1 MKKVDYKKLALL
13 GITGGLLMASQAI
26 TADVVEGKIAGKG
39 IVLAGGCGDGK
50 CGGFNPT
57 RHTLGD
63 DSKAPK
69 PTSPTTAPEIPST
82 LPNQK
87 GEVADNA
94 AAGKIATNVPRG
106 HMSEADLVKSINAD
120 SRDTYN
126 SLSPEGKALALELAN
141 QACKGHNSCKG
152 LNSCKTANNSC
163 AGQGGCKGQSSC
175 AFKDKNQAV
184 KVAAMKMASKRASVT
199 K

>member
-1 MKKVDYKKLALL
+1 MKKIDYKKLALL
-13 GITGGLLMASQAI
+13 GITGGILMASQVIVA
-26 TADVVEGKIAGKG
+26 ADVAMSGQGTM
-39 IVLAGGCGDGK
+39 LAGGCGGGK

-57 RHTLGD
+57 RNSNTD
-63 DSKAPK
+63 DMKAPAPSS
-69 PTSPTTAPEIPST
+69 PTSAPQVPQT

-87 GEVADNA
+87 GQLAENA
-94 AAGKIATNVPRG
+94 IIQKDPSLSSHKGSMN
-106 HMSEADLVKSINAD
+106 EADLNKSLNHN
-120 SRDTYN
+120 SRDTFN
-126 SLSPEGKALALELAN
+126 SLSPEGKALALQLAN
-141 QACKGHNSCKG
+141 QACKGQNSCKG

-184 KVAAMKMASKRASVT
+184 KVAAMKMASKRADIS

>member
-13 GITGGLLMASQAI
+13 GITGGLIMASQVVV
-26 TADVVEGKIAGKG
+26 ADVAEGKMAGKG
-39 IVLAGGCGDGK
+39 TVLAGGCGDGK

-57 RHTLGD
+57 RHHLGD
-63 DSKAPK
+63 DTPKVPK
-69 PTSPTTAPEIPST
+69 PGSPTVAPEVPQT

-87 GEVADNA
+87 NQIADNA
-94 AAGKIATNVPRG
+94 ANRAQTNPPKG
-106 HMSEADLVKSINAD
+106 HMTEADLIKSINAD

-126 SLSPEGKALALELAN
+126 SLPPEGKALALELAN

>member
-1 MKKVDYKKLALL
+1 MKKVNYKKLALL
-13 GITGGLLMASQAI
+13 GITGGLLMASQVIVA
-26 TADVVEGKIAGKG
+26 ADIAMSGQG
-39 IVLAGGCGDGK
+39 TMLAGGCGGGK

-57 RHTLGD
+57 RNASTD
-63 DSKAPK
+63 DVKTSTPS
-69 PTSPTTAPEIPST
+69 SPTAAPQVPQT

-87 GEVADNA
+87 GQ
-94 AAGKIATNVPRG
+94 IAENTVIKKEISTSSHKG
-106 HMSEADLVKSINAD
+106 TMSEADLIKSINQD
-120 SRDTYN
+120 SRDTFN

-141 QACKGHNSCKG
+141 QACKGQNSCKG
-152 LNSCKTANNSC
+152 LNSCKTATNSC

-184 KVAAMKMASKRASVT
+184 KVAAMKMATKRADIS